1 LKYLLDTNII
11 SEIVSKQP
19 NKKVLNFLEENKDNL
34 YLSVITI
41 GEINAGIE
49 KLEQSKRKDKLKL
62 WLQSLLQKFEDKIL
76 NIDIYI
82 MLLWGEISM
91 KLQKN
96 GISIS
101 IMDCLIAS
109 CAIKEN
115 MILVTRNEKDF
126 KDIENLIIINP
137 FKG

>member
-11 SEIVSKQP
+11 SEIISKSP
-19 NKKVLNFLEENKDNL
+19 NEKVLKFLEKNKNNL

-49 KLEQSKRKDKLKL
+49 KLDNSKRKDKLKL
-62 WLQSLLQKFEDKIL
+62 WLQDLLQKFEDKIL
-76 NIDIYI
+76 DIDIYV
-82 MLLWGEISM
+82 MLLWGEISTTL
-91 KLQKN
+91 KKQ
-96 GISIS
+96 GITIS

-126 KDIENLIIINP
+126 KDIKN
-137 FKG
+137 

>member
-1 LKYLLDTNII
+1 MKYLLDTNII
-11 SEIVSKQP
+11 SEIISKSP
-19 NKKVLNFLEENKDNL
+19 NEKVLKFLEKNKNNL

-49 KLEQSKRKDKLKL
+49 KLDNSKRKDKLKL
-62 WLQSLLQKFEDKIL
+62 WLQDLLQKFEDKIL
-76 NIDIYI
+76 DIDIYV
-82 MLLWGEISM
+82 MLLWGEISTTL
-91 KLQKN
+91 KKQ
-96 GISIS
+96 GITIS

-126 KDIENLIIINP
+126 KDIKNLIIINP

>member
-1 LKYLLDTNII
+1 MKYLLDTNII

-49 KLEQSKRKDKLKL
+49 KLEQSKRKVKLKL

-126 KDIENLIIINP
+126 RDIENLIIINP

>member
-11 SEIVSKQP
+11 SEIVSKNP
-19 NKKVLNFLEENKDNL
+19 NEKVLNFLEKNKDNL
-34 YLSVITI
+34 YLSVVTI

-49 KLEQSKRKDKLKL
+49 KLDNSKRKDKLKL
-62 WLQSLLQKFEDKIL
+62 WLQDLLNKFEDKII
-76 NIDIYI
+76 NIDIYV
-82 MLLWGEISM
+82 MLLWGEISSTL
-91 KLQKN
+91 KKQ
-96 GISIS
+96 GIIIS

-126 KDIENLIIINP
+126 KNIKNLIIINP
-137 FKG
+137 FEG

>member
-1 LKYLLDTNII
+1 MKYLLDTNII
-11 SEIVSKQP
+11 SEIISKSP
-19 NKKVLNFLEENKDNL
+19 NEKVLKFLEKNKNNL

-49 KLEQSKRKDKLKL
+49 KLDNSKRKDKLKL
-62 WLQSLLQKFEDKIL
+62 WLQDLLQKFEDKIL
-76 NIDIYI
+76 DIDIYV
-82 MLLWGEISM
+82 MLLWGEISTTL
-91 KLQKN
+91 KKQ
-96 GISIS
+96 GITIS

-126 KDIENLIIINP
+126 KDIKN
-137 FKG
+137 